1 MKQLRVLTGRH
12 AGVQLSLSASEYRI
26 SADEQADIQILDWQ
40 ADALVIELKEDQ
52 VIAFAL
58 ESRHLSQPSA
68 AAGGVFEDFV
78 PRRFGDVVLCV
89 GDRDAVWPADMALL
103 ERLMRPVA
111 AAVEA
116 VGSLPKPRRAA
127 RLASA
132 CAAASLAAIGV
143 FAVVVSRNVEAAKA
157 RVAPEPLLGQ
167 VWRVVSAGSFPG
179 ITARTVGDR
188 VVVEGLLADSSAV
201 LALGQALARF
211 PADRI
216 DRRFAAAP
224 DVAQGIAD
232 ALPVPGLSV
241 TYRGGG
247 VFAVGGRV
255 TDLDKLR
262 DAAKRVGADL
272 APLVRGIEVAATEL
286 PAPDRVPVGAMLATD
301 GLQYVQTRDG
311 VKHLTLVQEPVAE
324 LIDAPAVPLR

>member
-40 ADALVIELKEDQ
+40 AEPLLIELKEDN

-58 ESRHLSQPSA
+58 ESRHLAQPSA
-68 AAGGVFEDFV
+68 GAMEVFEDFV
-78 PRRFGDVVLCV
+78 PRRFGDVVLCT
-89 GDRDAVWPADMALL
+89 GDHDAAWPTDMELL

-111 AAVEA
+111 AVVEA
-116 VGSLPKPRRAA
+116 VKALPKPRRAA
-127 RLASA
+127 RLVSA
-132 CAAASLAAIGV
+132 CAAASVAVIGI

-167 VWRVVSAGSFPG
+167 VWRAVTTGGFSGV
-179 ITARTVGDR
+179 TARTVGDR
-188 VVVEGLLADSSAV
+188 VVVEGLLADGSAV
-201 LALGQALARF
+201 VALGQALARF

-216 DRRFAAAP
+216 DRRYASAA
-224 DVAQGIAD
+224 DVAQSISD
-232 ALPVPGLSV
+232 ALPMPGLEV
-241 TYRGGG
+241 TYRGHG

-255 TDLDKLR
+255 TELDRLR
-262 DAAKRVGADL
+262 DAAKRVGTDL
-272 APLVRGIEVAATEL
+272 APLVQGIEVVATEA

-311 VKHLTLVQEPVAE
+311 VKHLTLVQEPIAE
-324 LIDAPAVPLR
+324 LTDPPAGTLR